1 MHLELYGG
9 EGRVLCFA
17 CLFVLGGMVLCQRGS
32 TECSLVLVWALLKA
46 EPGKEI
52 YTAVGELG
60 LDTGKN
66 CRLTLDDD
74 VKVVC
79 ELLSHVQLL

>member
-46 EPGKEI
+46 EPGKT

-60 LDTGKN
+60 LYTGKN
-66 CRLTLDDD
+66 RRLTLDDD

-79 ELLSHVQLL
+79 ELLSRVQLL